1 MSKKTAKI
9 YRMKTNNHICPFGLR
24 AKALLKKKGYLISD
38 NLLKTKEEVDHFKI
52 KHNIKTTPQIF
63 INDKRVGGFS
73 DLEVFFG
80 IKTSEQNK
88 PSYGPIIKIFGATL
102 LMAFTMQTE
111 TFFNLNIVQLVKQF
125 FAFSMCV
132 LAILKIR
139 DSASFVNQF
148 ITYDL
153 LAMRFI
159 GYGTIYPFL
168 ELLVG
173 LGMLSKLYPFAIGF
187 LSLCIGLIG
196 SISVIKAV
204 YFEKRN
210 LRCACVGGNSNV
222 PLGFVSLVENFMMV
236 TMGLGAI
243 FSF

>member
-1 MSKKTAKI
+1 MTKKTAKI
-9 YRMKTNNHICPFGLR
+9 YRMKTNNHICSFGLR
-24 AKALLKKKGYLISD
+24 AKALLKKKGYLIND
-38 NLLKTKEEVDHFKI
+38 NLLKTTEEVDYFKR
-52 KHNIKTTPQIF
+52 KHDVKTTPQIF
-63 INDKRVGGFS
+63 IDDKRIGGLS

-80 IKTSEQNK
+80 KKTTEQNE
-88 PSYGPIIKIFGATL
+88 PSYGPIAKIFGATL
-102 LMAFTMQTE
+102 LIALTMQTE

-153 LAMRFI
+153 LAMRFLA
-159 GYGTIYPFL
+159 YGSLYPFL

-173 LGMLSKLYPFAIGF
+173 LGMLSNLYPFAIGI
-187 LSLCIGLIG
+187 LSFSIGLIG
-196 SISVIKAV
+196 STSVVKAV
-204 YFEKRN
+204 YFEKRD

-222 PLGFVSLVENFMMV
+222 PLGFVSLVENFMMIA
-236 TMGLGAI
+236 MGLGAI